1 MPLQITLVVLITYMP
16 TGVSA
21 TSQKKSCSSSSL
33 VDVHTFWSI
42 WQWIEN
48 MTLCLRQASI
58 YQIGANIYITG
69 IQASSLIWI
78 WCREGLLPMT
88 LMVMSNGFRSFLKN
102 NTGKSTSGNPFG
114 RSGDAAAGSMLDI
127 CHEIAPPIPSK
138 VTPFLFLKAAEH
150 HHGLA
155 GTQIGLELLQGYDSK
170 CIPDDSHTQLV
181 LISPQWAST
190 FAEALY
196 IYAHKNAS
204 VLYVIPLCQ
213 FFWISQALL

>member
-1 MPLQITLVVLITYMP
+1 
-16 TGVSA
+16 
-21 TSQKKSCSSSSL
+21 
-33 VDVHTFWSI
+33 
-42 WQWIEN
+42 
-48 MTLCLRQASI
+48 
-58 YQIGANIYITG
+58 
-69 IQASSLIWI
+69 
-78 WCREGLLPMT
+78 MT

-170 CIPDDSHTQLV
+170 CIPDDSHTQLL
-181 LISPQWAST
+181 LISPQ
-190 FAEALY
+190 
-196 IYAHKNAS
+196 
-204 VLYVIPLCQ
+204 
-213 FFWISQALL
+213 